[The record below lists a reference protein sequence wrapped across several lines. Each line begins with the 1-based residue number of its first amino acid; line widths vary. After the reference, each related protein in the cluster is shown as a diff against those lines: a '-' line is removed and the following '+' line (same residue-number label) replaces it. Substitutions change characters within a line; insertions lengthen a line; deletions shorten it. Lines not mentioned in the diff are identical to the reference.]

1 MKKQINFTLMFAV
14 CTIIALSGCKYE
26 DGPGLSLRSKKSRIA
41 ATWEYK
47 KVISNSVDESALYIG
62 DTWEMKKDGNFTD
75 LWDGY
80 SDPGKWEFALDKEA
94 IDFRYDDGSI
104 ARYTI
109 KRLTAKDLWLENID
123 SGDTLYLE
131 LSAK

>member
-1 MKKQINFTLMFAV
+1 
-14 CTIIALSGCKYE
+14 
-26 DGPGLSLRSKKSRIA
+26 
-41 ATWEYK
+41 
-47 KVISNSVDESALYIG
+47 
-62 DTWEMKKDGNFTD
+62 MKKDGNFTD

-104 ARYTI
+104 TRYTI

-123 SGDTLYLE
+123 SGDTFYLE
-131 LSAK
+131 MSAK

>member
-1 MKKQINFTLMFAV
+1 MKKLINFTLMFAV

-47 KVISNSVDESALYIG
+47 KVMYNSDDETALHIG

-94 IDFRYDDGSI
+94 IDFRYDDGSF
-104 ARYTI
+104 
-109 KRLTAKDLWLENID
+109 LSQFPLLE
-123 SGDTLYLE
+123 
-131 LSAK
+131 